1 MRVDGR
7 AISMAVFTLSAFV
20 LASKF
25 LVPTTVQIFVQGEF
39 IILKQIPNMYTVA
52 DVIIVSVFS
61 CIIGISATYLLFL
74 EPILRNKHSDQSLDT
89 EPVDNL
95 TTHEMPVATD
105 KNNLN
110 VILKTLKGK
119 EQIIINELIKTGG
132 INQSE
137 LSSRTKIPSSTLSRT
152 LHNLEQRGLIIRYY
166 NGMSK
171 MVKLNDSVVRAESP
185 IQSSDSYAHIGI
197 GK

>member
-61 CIIGISATYLLFL
+61 GIIGISATYLLFL

-185 IQSSDSYAHIGI
+185 IQSSDSCAHIGI

>member
-1 MRVDGR
+1 MKVDGR

-25 LVPTTVQIFVQGEF
+25 LVPTTMQIFIQGEF
-39 IILKQIPNMYTVA
+39 ITLKQIPNIYTIA
-52 DVIIVSVFS
+52 DMIIISVFS

-74 EPILRNKHSDQSLDT
+74 EPILRNKHSDQSLIAET
-89 EPVDNL
+89 VDNS
-95 TTHEMPVATD
+95 TTQEMPVATG
-105 KNNLN
+105 KNN
-110 VILKTLKGK
+110 VEDILKILKGK
-119 EQIIINELIKTGG
+119 EQTIINELTKTGA

-152 LHNLEQRGLIIRYY
+152 LYDLEQKGLIVRYY

-171 MVKLNDSVVRAESP
+171 MVKLNDSLAREGSR
-185 IQSSDSYAHIGI
+185 I
-197 GK
+197 